1 MEVAGKSLP
10 ALTNLDKGRYSVIVF
25 ENYHRYLNMDK
36 WNRELLD
43 KYCRE
48 YGVGV
53 LGFFPPAE
61 RHATGIQVKG
71 FPLYLHTKLSLRV
84 SAKKKKKKQLFKPL
98 LLPRRHIFPVC
109 SAEDISSSF
118 IFIPRKCNLFTIFF
132 LLRVSLQ
139 TVLLSSTPHA
149 SSCSFIILYK
159 MTFGH
164 FYSGL

>member
-1 MEVAGKSLP
+1 MFYRYKMEVAGKSLP

-53 LGFFPPAE
+53 LGFLPPAE
-61 RHATGIQVKG
+61 RHAAGVQVKG

-84 SAKKKKKKQLFKPL
+84 CAKNK
-98 LLPRRHIFPVC
+98 
-109 SAEDISSSF
+109 
-118 IFIPRKCNLFTIFF
+118 TI
-132 LLRVSLQ
+132 
-139 TVLLSSTPHA
+139 T
-149 SSCSFIILYK
+149 
-159 MTFGH
+159 
-164 FYSGL
+164 

>member
-10 ALTNLDKGRYSVIVF
+10 ALTNFDKGRYSVIVF

-53 LGFFPPAE
+53 LAFFPPAE

-84 SAKKKKKKQLFKPL
+84 CAEKKNNKSSL
-98 LLPRRHIFPVC
+98 LLRRHIFLVC
-109 SAEDISSSF
+109 SAATKHYVF
-118 IFIPRKCNLFTIFF
+118 FF
-132 LLRVSLQ
+132 LRFHPTLV
-139 TVLLSSTPHA
+139 
-149 SSCSFIILYK
+149 
-159 MTFGH
+159 
-164 FYSGL
+164 

>member
-10 ALTNLDKGRYSVIVF
+10 ALTNSDKGRYSVVVF

-53 LGFFPPAE
+53 LGFFPPAD
-61 RHATGIQVKG
+61 RHAAGVQVKG

-84 SAKKKKKKQLFKPL
+84 RTKTL
-98 LLPRRHIFPVC
+98 
-109 SAEDISSSF
+109 
-118 IFIPRKCNLFTIFF
+118 FF
-132 LLRVSLQ
+132 LRRTVRARLCATRVRRRNGVV
-139 TVLLSSTPHA
+139 T
-149 SSCSFIILYK
+149 
-159 MTFGH
+159 M
-164 FYSGL
+164 